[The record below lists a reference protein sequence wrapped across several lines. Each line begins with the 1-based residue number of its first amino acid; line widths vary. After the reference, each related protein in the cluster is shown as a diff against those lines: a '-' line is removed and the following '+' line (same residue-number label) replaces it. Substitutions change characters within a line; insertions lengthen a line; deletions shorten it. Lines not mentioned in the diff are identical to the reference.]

1 MKYAIEIECM
11 CGWDQWSHIED
22 ENGDRLPDLYDTQ
35 EAAQAEI
42 DDFFGDIEDQIRS
55 GERQPDEGY
64 DRDGFRIV
72 EVKDAT

>member
-1 MKYAIEIECM
+1 MKYAIEIECL
-11 CGWDQWSHIED
+11 CGWDQWGHTED
-22 ENGDRLPDLYDTQ
+22 EDGDRLPDLYDTK

-55 GERQPDEGY
+55 GARQPDEGY

-72 EVKDAT
+72 EVRVM